1 MEKTGLLKYAKFMLQ
16 FNLLNLIYI
25 WKAWLFLLFEF
36 IVLLYI
42 TLVPYHRRERS
53 EDDYLIYS
61 LDRKSGVKLF

>member
-1 MEKTGLLKYAKFMLQ
+1 MLNFSLCTQ
-16 FNLLNLIYI
+16 FNMEGL
-25 WKAWLFLLFEF
+25 AVFTFLKF

-53 EDDYLIYS
+53 EDDYLIHS